1 VPTLIDTT
9 ALVALLDG
17 RHPEH
22 ELTRHIFAYE
32 LDAADRLVITNYVA
46 LETVDVLRRR
56 LGAEA
61 VTTFLRALL
70 PAFEVEWVRPADHEL
85 AIERLIGALSAA
97 DAELARRAQDVA
109 GCERPRRAPGLAGA
123 ERPPSL
129 VDCTTFVVARRL
141 GAERC
146 LAVDE
151 RFEREGL

>member
-1 VPTLIDTT
+1 MPTLIDTS

-17 RHPEH
+17 RHAEH
-22 ELTRHIFAYE
+22 ELTRHAFAYE
-32 LDAADRLVITNYVA
+32 LEAADRLVVTNYVA

-56 LGAEA
+56 LGAAA
-61 VTTFLRALL
+61 VSTFLRELL
-70 PAFEVEWVRPADHEL
+70 PAFEVEWVRPAEHEL
-85 AIERLIGALSAA
+85 AVERLIGALSTPGAEGLNGAA
-97 DAELARRAQDVA
+97 SVA
-109 GCERPRRAPGLAGA
+109 GAARL
-123 ERPPSL
+123 PSL